1 MGIILRSRL
10 RGSSPLAR
18 GLPDGDHSAV
28 TVEGIIPA
36 RAGFTGCA
44 TTCAR
49 RRRDHPRSRGVYGG
63 SMAVTRPPTGSS
75 PLARGLPEGRAPC
88 GGPARIIPARAGFTH
103 ADHRVIERLSDHP
116 RSRGVYDLPTHRD
129 LLDPRIIPARAG
141 FTPGRMLRLISV
153 RDHPRSRGVYRGD
166 DAISGPAEGSS
177 PLARGLPH
185 RLARRPAECG
195 IIPARAG
202 FTRLGT
208 PSRAI
213 IADHPR
219 SRGVYPAKSKRY
231 ILLHG
236 SSPLARGLPP
246 LLARMVAPGGIIP
259 ARAGFTPGRGRG

>member
-1 MGIILRSRL
+1 MAPGPVRFP
-10 RGSSPLAR
+10 GSSPLAR
-18 GLPDGDHSAV
+18 GLQGDEGGWPKPDR
-28 TVEGIIPA
+28 IIPA
-36 RAGFTGCA
+36 RAGFT
-44 TTCAR
+44 TTCSTPGGST
-49 RRRDHPRSRGVYGG
+49 RDHPRSRGVYGG